1 MSNYLD
7 DGGGKIKALCG
18 LGHRNVII
26 KTSIQSFQIISN
38 NAKKM
43 TNTSLLI
50 TQKSG

>member
-7 DGGGKIKALCG
+7 DGGGKIKALFG
-18 LGHRNVII
+18 QGHRSVII

-38 NAKKM
+38 TAEKM